1 MVCAM
6 NKIDNVRQLYTV
18 SRRKK
23 EKKIKREKVIYS
35 TNATNCVLVI
45 SNLKSLQCLDVLLL
59 VGGLIACQRKLLRR
73 EKCYSFWGGRHG
85 QRQRQW
91 PRKKKDQEKLQSQK
105 KCGSISQVM

>member
-59 VGGLIACQRKLLRR
+59 VGGLIACQRKNATLFEAVDMDRDR
-73 EKCYSFWGGRHG
+73 DS
-85 QRQRQW
+85 
-91 PRKKKDQEKLQSQK
+91 DQEKK
-105 KCGSISQVM
+105 KTRKSCNRKKNVAQYHK